1 MVLQSDVLDLQA
13 GLALVGDLSQI
24 GSPARIYNEITNV
37 SAANSTGRTSFSLT
51 LPPELE
57 FARSG
62 TPGWTCSA
70 TGPAVSCFNDGLV
83 IGPQVL
89 VAPIVEITVRG
100 ILAGPTWIN
109 LAIANAAD
117 ANPANNMASLRVD
130 STFFM
135 DPADLT
141 ISQRLS
147 KPTVM
152 PGESIELTASIVN
165 HGPDPAASMVSFH
178 VLPADVALLRAA
190 ASAGACSGDRL
201 VTCVIGRV
209 PAGESRTVALTMRAD
224 GPGAFS
230 VVSSVASP
238 EDDPNL
244 ADNQVASVFTVGNAT
259 PPTSSRPPF
268 GFLDLPAEG
277 AEVAGAF
284 AVGGWAIDDVGVA
297 AVRIY
302 RDAVAPETPNT
313 LVYLGEGLRIRGAR
327 PDVERTF
334 QGMPESDSAGWGML
348 VLSNLLPNRGSGPFR
363 IHAVAVDSHGQATLL
378 GSRLVVGRN
387 DRSTK
392 PFGTIDTP
400 AQGETVS
407 ASRYLNFGWV
417 LTPQPKRIPQDGSTI
432 TVLVDGTPV
441 GPVLYGHRR
450 EDIASLFPDF
460 ANAES
465 AIGFRELDFSRLSSG
480 LHTISW
486 VATDSGG
493 ETEGLGS
500 RYFRVGPV
508 PGRIGPATAGSH
520 PPAPQLPQES
530 LTIAQREM
538 SPVAIDLRALTP
550 GACDAAVFSGIDVSA
565 AAAKPLP
572 IGSSLDPASGM
583 FRWQP
588 GPGFVGRY
596 RLAFTRRGCG
606 DERVIAADVILF
618 QADQRR

>member
-51 LPPELE
+51 LPPESE

-83 IGPQVL
+83 IPPPRL
-89 VAPIVEITVRG
+89 SVAPIVEITVRG

-147 KPTVM
+147 LKPTVM

-244 ADNQVASVFTVGNAT
+244 ADNQVALVFTVGNAT

-284 AVGGWAIDDVGVA
+284 ALTSGVIDDVGVA

-348 VLSNLLPNRGSGPFR
+348 VLSNLLPNRGNSGPFR
-363 IHAVAVDSHGQATLL
+363 IHAVAVDSHGQVTLL

-407 ASRYLNFGWV
+407 GSRYLNFGWV

-441 GPVLYGHRR
+441 GPVLVRPPPRGHR
-450 EDIASLFPDF
+450 L
-460 ANAES
+460 
-465 AIGFRELDFSRLSSG
+465 
-480 LHTISW
+480 
-486 VATDSGG
+486 
-493 ETEGLGS
+493 
-500 RYFRVGPV
+500 PV
-508 PGRIGPATAGSH
+508 PGLRQRRERDRIPRTRLLEA
-520 PPAPQLPQES
+520 E
-530 LTIAQREM
+530 QR
-538 SPVAIDLRALTP
+538 SAHHLLGGDRLGRASRP
-550 GACDAAVFSGIDVSA
+550 RDWAAVISA
-565 AAAKPLP
+565 SARSR
-572 IGSSLDPASGM
+572 GASG
-583 FRWQP
+583 RQP
-588 GPGFVGRY
+588 QAPI
-596 RLAFTRRGCG
+596 RRGYNY
-606 DERVIAADVILF
+606 
-618 QADQRR
+618 RRNH